1 MTRLID
7 ISPPVHP
14 GIAVWPGDVAYKR
27 DITCAIAD
35 GANLDLSSITTTVHV
50 GAHTD
55 APSHYAAQAPGMDAR
70 PLDTYYGPCQVV
82 AVPGTRGR
90 RILPGDVTVPITAPR
105 VLFHTG
111 SFPDPD
117 AWNEDFAALSPE
129 LVAWLHDQGVILVG
143 LDTPSVDLM
152 HDKLLLSHTAIA
164 ERDMAILEGVVLT
177 GVEPGI
183 YTLIALPLRLVG
195 ADASPV
201 RAALAPWP

>member
-7 ISPPVHP
+7 ISPPVHA
-14 GIAVWPGDVAYKR
+14 GIAVWPGDVAYRR

-55 APSHYAAQAPGMDAR
+55 APSHYAAAGVTIEAR

-82 AVPGTRGR
+82 AVAGTRGR
-90 RILPGDVTVPITAPR
+90 RIVPSDVTVPISAPR
-105 VLFHTG
+105 VLFKTG
-111 SFPDPD
+111 SFPNPD
-117 AWNEDFAALSPE
+117 VWNEDFAALSPE
-129 LVAWLHDQGVILVG
+129 LVGWLHERGVILVG

-152 HDKLLLSHTAIA
+152 HDKVLLSHTAIA
-164 ERDMAILEGVVLT
+164 ARDMAILEGVVLDA
-177 GVEPGI
+177 VEPGT

-201 RAALAPWP
+201 RAALVPA